1 MKIDRFTW
9 IVLAVVVVILIGAV
23 VTVNLTDG
31 EGLAVDTY
39 LTADEPATPV
49 YNAFVAF
56 QNGDV
61 QTARRQYTARVLEE
75 EIQQQ
80 GYNPFTDRFNER
92 TARRLRIIEVA
103 YDDNDPDRAYVTA
116 AIDTYQSSGL
126 FGTGSTW
133 TRRIVVDVVRE
144 ATDAE
149 AATDT
154 ETDAESNGEADT
166 ETDAGT
172 PGPETGPEAGQKV
185 WKVDTAE
192 FFY

>member
-9 IVLAVVVVILIGAV
+9 IVLAVVVIILIGAV

-75 EIQQQ
+75 DVQDR
-80 GYNPFTDRFNER
+80 GFNPFIDRFSER

-103 YDDNDPDRAYVTA
+103 YDENDPEHAYVTA

-133 TRRIVVDVVRE
+133 TRRIVLDVVRE
-144 ATDAE
+144 PADAE
-149 AATDT
+149 TG
-154 ETDAESNGEADT
+154 TDAES
-166 ETDAGT
+166 DAES
-172 PGPETGPEAGQKV
+172 ETGATGAEASPEAGQEV